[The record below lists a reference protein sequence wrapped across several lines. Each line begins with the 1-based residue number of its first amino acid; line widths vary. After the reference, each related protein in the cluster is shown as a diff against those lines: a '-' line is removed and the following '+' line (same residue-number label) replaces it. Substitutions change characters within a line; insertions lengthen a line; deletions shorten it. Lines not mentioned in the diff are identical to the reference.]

1 MSGQHK
7 YPTISFRI
15 SDYERREIE
24 AKIKASGMMKKDYF
38 ARSCI
43 YNRVCVVG
51 KKETIYPL
59 VEELRKMQKA
69 MVQLGQEFGIDGEVS
84 LSEEELKEMQTDY
97 LNMLKAII
105 WMLDGAKY
113 LWQGKGGKAG
123 VEDDKDDGKGG
134 GAGG

>member
-113 LWQGKGGKAG
+113 LWQGK
-123 VEDDKDDGKGG
+123 EDDPDKDNGNGKGG

>member
-59 VEELRKMQKA
+59 VEELRKMRKA
-69 MVQLGQEFGIDGEVS
+69 MVQLGQELGINGEVS
-84 LSEEELKEMQTDY
+84 VSEEELKEMQTDY

-113 LWQGKGGKAG
+113 LWQGK
-123 VEDDKDDGKGG
+123 EDNPDKDNGNGKGSG
-134 GAGG
+134 PVAE

>member
-51 KKETIYPL
+51 KKETVYPL
-59 VEELRKMQKA
+59 VEELMKMRKA

-113 LWQGKGGKAG
+113 LWQGKENGS
-123 VEDDKDDGKGG
+123 DKDNGNGKGG
-134 GAGG
+134 GADG

>member
-51 KKETIYPL
+51 KKETVYPL

-113 LWQGKGGKAG
+113 LWQGK
-123 VEDDKDDGKGG
+123 EDGPDKDNSNGKGG